1 MHQPFI
7 FVHIHSTTPYVLSL
21 HCITSTR
28 KIKQTIILLY
38 TSYNLFFLETRRIS
52 RNVGNDISGF
62 FSPLKLKR
70 NSYRTGG
77 AGKSR
82 FHSPSK
88 LDLAA
93 RGDCKFR
100 NSRNLPLPAS
110 TSIRSQ
116 TKRQFSKL
124 LVPNPTD
131 IRFMYPLSSTPFVPI
146 LASSFSPAWFRF
158 FLSFASFFYPIRA
171 RVFSASS
178 SVSLNARSTMIKRAL
193 DT

>member
-21 HCITSTR
+21 HRITSTR
-28 KIKQTIILLY
+28 KIKETIILLY

-62 FSPLKLKR
+62 FSPLKLER

-93 RGDCKFR
+93 RSGCKFQ

-146 LASSFSPAWFRF
+146 LASPFSPA
-158 FLSFASFFYPIRA
+158 
-171 RVFSASS
+171 
-178 SVSLNARSTMIKRAL
+178 
-193 DT
+193 